1 MIAREIVNIL
11 EDLCPIEC
19 ACSWDNPGMHIGH
32 LDKEVNTVLIVVDC
46 DDAAVTYAIANNV
59 DMIIAH
65 HPLLFGGI
73 KQINDDSVMGKR
85 VLSLI
90 ENGINCYCMHTN
102 FDIAG
107 GMAEEAAVRIGLID
121 CEPLEEVNEAQG
133 IGKVG
138 KLVKSVTVADLCA
151 TVKNAFGLT
160 NVILYG
166 EKDDVVSR
174 VAISPG
180 SGKDM
185 IALAKVKGA
194 EVLITGDITYHYGI
208 DAVADGL
215 RIIDAGHYGIEHI
228 FIKLVND
235 YLDQMCS
242 SLKIIPMPI
251 NNPQKV
257 L

>member
-1 MIAREIVNIL
+1 MKAREIVNIL
-11 EDLCPIEC
+11 NDLCPIEKAC
-19 ACSWDNPGMHIGH
+19 AWDNPGMHIGH
-32 LDKEVNTVLIVVDC
+32 WDKEVNNVLITVDC
-46 DDAAVTYAIANNV
+46 DDATVSYAIDNNV

-73 KQINDDSVMGKR
+73 KQINDSSFMGKR

-107 GMAEEAAVRIGLID
+107 GMAEEAARRIELCD
-121 CEPLEEVNEAQG
+121 CSPLEETGETLG
-133 IGKVG
+133 IGKIGVLT
-138 KLVKSVTVADLCA
+138 KALSVTDLCNR
-151 TVKNAFGLT
+151 VKASFGLS

-166 EKDDVVSR
+166 NCDDKVLR

-185 IALAKVKGA
+185 IELAINKGA

-208 DAVADGL
+208 DAVAAGL

-228 FIKLVND
+228 FIELVQK
-235 YLDQMCS
+235 YLCDNCQG
-242 SLKIIPMPI
+242 INVIPMPI
-251 NNPQKV
+251 NNPQKII
-257 L
+257 